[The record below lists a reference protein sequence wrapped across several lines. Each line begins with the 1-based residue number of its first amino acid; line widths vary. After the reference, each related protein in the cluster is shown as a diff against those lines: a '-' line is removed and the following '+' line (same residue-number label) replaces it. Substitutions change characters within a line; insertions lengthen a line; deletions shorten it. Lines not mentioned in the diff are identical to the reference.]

1 MEKFKKLN
9 LKQMGLSLVVGLSL
23 VTGSIACKDKNTP
36 SLSNEKL
43 VVDNPEGPSESGGAI
58 INDLKAKGLYDMF
71 NEHIAEMD
79 RNAHVYMSDLNAVF
93 EFLILTE
100 NEGKEEFEKIK
111 EEPLFIQIS
120 ESKEFNKVLNP
131 EILLEIA
138 KDLDGGKKM
147 QAALERLDQAKVLVH
162 ESCKAK
168 EYIEGKYVLVEK
180 DASADYEDQIC
191 FSATRI
197 LAKTSISNLPVT
209 LRSLFM
215 HELTHKAGI
224 KEERKA
230 QTLEALFWFLNVN
243 KVEKH
248 YWYVSSVE
256 NNKVSFTNYF
266 QEVVRNIDN
275 LRSKAETLKNN
286 YLRHVGKNYFF
297 SALSESEK
305 EETKE
310 SELKTIWVKAWQSTY
325 KEEWEHTISI
335 DQAADIMLLHRV
347 RLDRSKEPDLPETLL
362 SIYEVQKKLYE
373 KNKEFYKYQLDE
385 VEIEKYKAFQKI
397 HTIPGLWEILNATQF
412 NHEVRL
418 SEKRTFEAFRWIF
431 NDLYYLYQF
440 SSKESR
446 LVDYDNFIKGDK
458 FEFCSYVISQAEER
472 NYYNTEE
479 IKRICSD
486 LFLDEIEISE
496 EGIIFALRW
505 LVPYAEANFTEIFE
519 DVKKRIHNR
528 QVFECSTYS
537 QSRCED
543 VISGDKKDDEFYHLV
558 EGLKS
563 LKRKPSYE
571 KVVSVFQNNL
581 KWAIEYYKATYVENR
596 GGKNE

>member
-23 VTGSIACKDKNTP
+23 VTGSVACKDKNTP

-224 KEERKA
+224 KDEKKA
-230 QTLEALFWFLNVN
+230 QAIEALFWFLSVN
-243 KVEKH
+243 GVEKYFWNLSSVDNNFNAVTKYFQNILEKVEDLK
-248 YWYVSSVE
+248 
-256 NNKVSFTNYF
+256 
-266 QEVVRNIDN
+266 
-275 LRSKAETLKNN
+275 SKKDTLKSKYIQKVEANPFM
-286 YLRHVGKNYFF
+286 K
-297 SALSESEK
+297 ALSATDNVEVQESG
-305 EETKE
+305 
-310 SELKTIWVKAWQSTY
+310 LKNIWLKAWQSTY
-325 KEEWEHTISI
+325 DSNWEHKVSI
-335 DQAADIMLLHRV
+335 DEAANSMLLHRV
-347 RLDRSKEPDLPETLL
+347 RFDRREKPDLPETLL
-362 SIYEVQKKLYE
+362 SLYEIQKKLYE
-373 KNKEFYKYQLDE
+373 RNKEFLEYELYELSLKEGESFEKLLGNPKLEQILDSTLFNN
-385 VEIEKYKAFQKI
+385 EIRSSERNLMKAFQSVFK
-397 HTIPGLWEILNATQF
+397 
-412 NHEVRL
+412 
-418 SEKRTFEAFRWIF
+418 
-431 NDLYYLYQF
+431 DLYYLF
-440 SSKESR
+440 FWSTKGSWASE
-446 LVDYDNFIKGDK
+446 YDNFVNGDK
-458 FEFCSYVISQAEER
+458 FEFCNYIKFRAEDRFIYSEDQT
-472 NYYNTEE
+472 Y
-479 IKRICSD
+479 KICSD
-486 LFLDEIEISE
+486 LFLDEVEMSE
-496 EGIIFALRW
+496 EGVTAALRW
-505 LVPYAEANFTEIFE
+505 LVPYSQAIFTEIFT
-519 DVKKRIHNR
+519 KIRLRIHNR